1 MSRHHPGAR
10 RQPHKP
16 EVQDDAFI
24 AGVLDASSWAKRH
37 QQMLIVLAV
46 AVTVTVAM
54 GLYWVSYRRSVRTQA
69 INQLESIQQ
78 TIGLAAVEDA
88 KQQLQAFI
96 ARFGSTSQADEAV
109 LLLARLNLET
119 GNAPVAINVLET
131 ASLSLRTPIG
141 LQAASLLAR
150 AYEDQ
155 GRWEDAENLFLDV
168 AAKADLQFARLEA
181 LEAAARAR
189 FRQRDLTGAAEL
201 YQEILDDLEETDPSR
216 GIYEL
221 RLAEMNA
228 LAS

>member
-10 RQPHKP
+10 RQPHKS
-16 EVQDDAFI
+16 EEQDDAFI
-24 AGVLDASSWAKRH
+24 AGVLEASSWAKRH
-37 QQMLIVLAV
+37 QHMLIVLAV
-46 AVTVTVAM
+46 AATVTVAM
-54 GLYWVSYRRSVRTQA
+54 GLYWVSYRRTVRNQA

-88 KQQLQAFI
+88 KQQLQVFI
-96 ARFGSTSQADEAV
+96 ARFGSIPQADEAV

-119 GNAPVAINVLET
+119 GSAPVAINVLET
-131 ASLSLRTPIG
+131 ANLSLRTPIG

-155 GRWEDAENLFLDV
+155 GRWADAETLYLDV
-168 AAKADLQFARLEA
+168 AGQADLKFARLEA
-181 LEAAARAR
+181 LEAAARSR
-189 FRQRDLTGAAEL
+189 FRQRDIAGAAEL
-201 YQEILDDLEETDPSR
+201 YQQILDDLEETDPSR

-221 RLAEMNA
+221 RLAEMTA

>member
-16 EVQDDAFI
+16 EDQDDAFI
-24 AGVLDASSWAKRH
+24 AGVLDATTWAKRH
-37 QQMLIVLAV
+37 QQRLVVLSVAAV
-46 AVTVTVAM
+46 ITVAM
-54 GLYWVSYRRSVRTQA
+54 GLYWVSYRRTVRTQA

-78 TIGLAAVEDA
+78 QIGLAAVEDA
-88 KQQLQAFI
+88 KQQLQVFI
-96 ARFGSTSQADEAV
+96 ARFGSVPQADEAV
-109 LLLARLNLET
+109 VLLARLNLET
-119 GNAPVAINVLET
+119 GSAPVAISVLET
-131 ASLSLRTPIG
+131 ANLSLRTPIG

-155 GRWEDAENLFLDV
+155 GRWADAESLFLDI
-168 AAKADLQFARLEA
+168 AAQADLQFARLEA
-181 LEAAARAR
+181 LEAAARSR
-189 FRQRDLTGAAEL
+189 FRQRDIEGAAAL
-201 YQEILDDLEETDPSR
+201 YQEILDDLEDTDPSR